1 MDNHFLPEKI
11 DRYEVRSL
19 IAQGGMS
26 LVYLAF
32 DERMARQVAIK
43 VLNRELSGDLMVRAR
58 FEREARTVAAL
69 EHLAIVPVYD
79 FGEQNGLLYLVMRYM
94 TGGSLAGRLEK
105 GSMPPAEALKVVQ
118 RLAPALDKAHANGV
132 VHRDLKPGNILFD
145 QEGNAYLSDFGIAK
159 LTQATT
165 VLTNQ
170 MILGTVAYMSP
181 EQVRG
186 EENLDGRSDIYS
198 LGIIIF
204 EMLTGQ
210 QPYHADTPVA
220 LALRHLMDAAP
231 DILTLAPNL
240 PAGVG
245 PVVVKALMKDRG
257 YRYQTAADLVEAL
270 AAAIAANGKPG
281 SNLILP
287 VEMAKPARQPG
298 ELPSTAVPA
307 GVAAADAAGEPAKV
321 DNWQQE
327 RRTGAKRPVWVYG
340 LAALAALLIL
350 VLGVLYGMGL
360 LTGQAVIAQEPPE
373 KQPVALPSPLY
384 TATASPGAAP
394 SATPE
399 RPTLD
404 APLQT
409 TMAYMA
415 WVASAA
421 VPVFTPTPEDA
432 RLFLPTSDLAA
443 LVRLAPDEANQTSSA
458 VSPDGRQV
466 VFQTDHDGNMELYLL
481 DLQNGDLTRLT
492 DTAEITEDRP
502 TFSPDGSR
510 ILFGGSDGK
519 DEEIYALEISSGQI
533 YNLSNSPRTNEGRPA
548 FSPSGQEVVF
558 DSDRSGNW
566 EIYTARFTWQGLEDV
581 RQVTD
586 QAGLVKRLPSFFPDG
601 RHILLRGENDA
612 GLSRIY
618 RLNLENGELVQL
630 VPELAGAP
638 SYNDVFP
645 ALSPDGSWLAFVSER
660 GGSFDLYR
668 MALATGQVE
677 QLTNDPGRE
686 NYPAF
691 SPDGK
696 WLAFA
701 ADQQGLYFQLL
712 RAGLKAEFGAAPL
725 APPLPTMSG
734 LATATLTPTATPA
747 PTAKPEKDKIPTKE
761 PPAEKPKPPKET
773 TYPGPS

>member
-1 MDNHFLPEKI
+1 
-11 DRYEVRSL
+11 
-19 IAQGGMS
+19 
-26 LVYLAF
+26 
-32 DERMARQVAIK
+32 
-43 VLNRELSGDLMVRAR
+43 
-58 FEREARTVAAL
+58 
-69 EHLAIVPVYD
+69 
-79 FGEQNGLLYLVMRYM
+79 
-94 TGGSLAGRLEK
+94 
-105 GSMPPAEALKVVQ
+105 
-118 RLAPALDKAHANGV
+118 
-132 VHRDLKPGNILFD
+132 
-145 QEGNAYLSDFGIAK
+145 
-159 LTQATT
+159 
-165 VLTNQ
+165 
-170 MILGTVAYMSP
+170 
-181 EQVRG
+181 
-186 EENLDGRSDIYS
+186 
-198 LGIIIF
+198 
-204 EMLTGQ
+204 
-210 QPYHADTPVA
+210 
-220 LALRHLMDAAP
+220 
-231 DILTLAPNL
+231 
-240 PAGVG
+240 
-245 PVVVKALMKDRG
+245 
-257 YRYQTAADLVEAL
+257 
-270 AAAIAANGKPG
+270 
-281 SNLILP
+281 
-287 VEMAKPARQPG
+287 
-298 ELPSTAVPA
+298 
-307 GVAAADAAGEPAKV
+307 
-321 DNWQQE
+321 
-327 RRTGAKRPVWVYG
+327 
-340 LAALAALLIL
+340 
-350 VLGVLYGMGL
+350 MG
-360 LTGQAVIAQEPPE
+360 
-373 KQPVALPSPLY
+373 
-384 TATASPGAAP
+384 
-394 SATPE
+394 
-399 RPTLD
+399 
-404 APLQT
+404 
-409 TMAYMA
+409 
-415 WVASAA
+415 
-421 VPVFTPTPEDA
+421 
-432 RLFLPTSDLAA
+432 
-443 LVRLAPDEANQTSSA
+443 
-458 VSPDGRQV
+458 
-466 VFQTDHDGNMELYLL
+466 LYLL
-481 DLQNGDLTRLT
+481 DLQSGGLTRLT

-519 DEEIYALEISSGQI
+519 DEEIYALEISSGQV